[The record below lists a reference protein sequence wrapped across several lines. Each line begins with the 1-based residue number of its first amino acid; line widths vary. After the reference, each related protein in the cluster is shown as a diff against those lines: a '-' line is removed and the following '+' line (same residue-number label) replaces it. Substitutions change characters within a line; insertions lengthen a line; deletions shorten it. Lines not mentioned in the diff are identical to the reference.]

1 MKTAAAWLRSLPI
14 GLLDRHQGLAPVH
27 ARRKCLCR
35 SVHSEMRASGHQH
48 DLPAWRLPTARQ
60 RSMHG
65 LQTDRIPQLSGTTVG
80 YLATNRA
87 SAPGR
92 VWGVTNGRFVEAKQ
106 EKRCLAVRLLCGDPA
121 GRFGSAAIDRRQWE
135 QSFAEPRHRVADR
148 PTRPTAAERQ
158 VPRYSGQPP
167 EELANGRFRRPPTF
181 AGQIRT
187 AAGSL
192 ERVLAQRAAMPAH
205 GRTETNDLIFN
216 SGHQA
221 NLRFGLTDCFP
232 VNL

>member
-121 GRFGSAAIDRRQWE
+121 GRFGSLAGPHERPLTGIGPSFCSCEWSEHGGESSRRT
-135 QSFAEPRHRVADR
+135 SFIPDGLYLSESPCIPVEVGARHKSPRAS
-148 PTRPTAAERQ
+148 A
-158 VPRYSGQPP
+158 SM
-167 EELANGRFRRPPTF
+167 
-181 AGQIRT
+181 
-187 AAGSL
+187 
-192 ERVLAQRAAMPAH
+192 RAAWLLA
-205 GRTETNDLIFN
+205 
-216 SGHQA
+216 S
-221 NLRFGLTDCFP
+221 RFSRGAALPT
-232 VNL
+232 